1 MKEIDYVDF
10 CFKFF
15 SRCFCD
21 TFWWVGCDLDK
32 CRKLTREH
40 SLSSWLTWSIRDHL
54 LRHRSHHPL
63 FHHPSSPIITFV
75 IITYHRLPTLCRCA
89 RFHTSSNDREQ
100 SKTRVQRPTCWEGD
114 KILMAAQKNNI
125 IYWFIISDCIYV
137 PRNII
142 NTLEVPHRTVSQDKG
157 QSLSLT
163 MSGSNEPLSHRLSHI
178 FMCICAQAKPRDP
191 SSYIE
196 ELGFVQ
202 RFYISGP
209 QRVI

>member
-1 MKEIDYVDF
+1 MTGLLCLLVQFSCHTFCSLRVFLWYFFVLGRPWSRLVKEIDYVDF

-54 LRHRSHHPL
+54 LRRRPHHPL

-125 IYWFIISDCIYV
+125 SICSSVIVYLT
-137 PRNII
+137 RKII
-142 NTLEVPHRTVSQDKG
+142 NTLEVPS
-157 QSLSLT
+157 
-163 MSGSNEPLSHRLSHI
+163 
-178 FMCICAQAKPRDP
+178 
-191 SSYIE
+191 
-196 ELGFVQ
+196 
-202 RFYISGP
+202 
-209 QRVI
+209 

>member
-1 MKEIDYVDF
+1 MLSDPRPVVICYYF
-10 CFKFF
+10 HYLPGN
-15 SRCFCD
+15 
-21 TFWWVGCDLDK
+21 WVWLQFLCAVKIWGDL
-32 CRKLTREH
+32 
-40 SLSSWLTWSIRDHL
+40 
-54 LRHRSHHPL
+54 PL
-63 FHHPSSPIITFV
+63 SSPIIAHHHLCNHYYPS
-75 IITYHRLPTLCRCA
+75 ITHCLSLWSFSHKLERQRTIEDSGSEANLLRGRQDFDGGTK
-89 RFHTSSNDREQ
+89 EQ
-100 SKTRVQRPTCWEGD
+100 YF
-114 KILMAAQKNNI
+114 
-125 IYWFIISDCIYV
+125 YWFIISDCIYV

-178 FMCICAQAKPRDP
+178 FMCIFAQAKQRDP